1 MLDDFLERM
10 ATTPF
15 VDGTTDCIL
24 TPADWLIENGWPD
37 PAADLR
43 GRYRTALGRERL
55 LKRLG
60 GIEQVVCQR
69 MSAAGL
75 VMAERAVRSDVGL
88 VSLHGLIFGAIFLGE
103 RWAIQSKAGLYS
115 ASPDRVVRAWSVS
128 HG

>member
-10 ATTPF
+10 AATPF
-15 VDGTTDCIL
+15 VDGATDCVL
-24 TPADWLIENGWPD
+24 TPAAWVVANGWPD

-43 GRYRTALGRERL
+43 GRYRTPLGRERL

-60 GIEQVVCQR
+60 GIERVVGER

-75 VMAERAVRSDVGL
+75 GMTAHPRRGDVGL
-88 VSLHGLIFGAIFLGE
+88 VALHSQIFGAISLGE

-115 ASPDRVVRAWSVS
+115 ASPNRVLKAWSVL

>member
-10 ATTPF
+10 AATPF
-15 VDGTTDCIL
+15 VDGLTDCVL
-24 TPADWLIENGWPD
+24 TPADWVIENGWPD
-37 PAADLR
+37 PAVDLR
-43 GRYRTALGRERL
+43 GRYHTPLGRERL

-60 GIEQVVCQR
+60 GIEQVVSQR

-75 VMAERAVRSDVGL
+75 VTTERARRGDVGL

-115 ASPDRVVRAWSVS
+115 ASPDYVVRTWSVS

>member
-10 ATTPF
+10 AATPF
-15 VDGTTDCIL
+15 VDGTTDCVL
-24 TPADWLIENGWPD
+24 TPADWLVVNGWPD

-43 GRYRTALGRERL
+43 GRYRTPLGRERL

-60 GIEQVVCQR
+60 GIERVVGQR
-69 MSAAGL
+69 MTAAGL
-75 VMAERAVRSDVGL
+75 MVTERPRRGDVGL
-88 VSLHGLIFGAIFLGE
+88 VALHGLTFGAIFLGE

-115 ASPDRVVRAWSVS
+115 TSPDRVVKAWSVL

>member
-10 ATTPF
+10 SATPF
-15 VDGTTDCIL
+15 VDGATDCVL
-24 TPADWLIENGWPD
+24 TPADWVIENGWPD

-43 GRYRTALGRERL
+43 GRYRTPLGRERL

-60 GIEQVVCQR
+60 GIELVVSQR
-69 MSAAGL
+69 MLAAGL
-75 VMAERAVRSDVGL
+75 IATERALRGDVGL
-88 VSLHGLIFGAIFLGE
+88 VALHGLICGAIFIGE

-115 ASPDRVVRAWSVS
+115 ASPGRVVKAWSVS

>member
-10 ATTPF
+10 AATPF
-15 VDGTTDCIL
+15 VDGATDCVL
-24 TPADWLIENGWPD
+24 TPADWVIENAWPD

-55 LKRLG
+55 LRRLG
-60 GIEQVVCQR
+60 GIEQVVSQR

-75 VMAERAVRSDVGL
+75 IPTDVPQRGDVGL
-88 VSLHGLIFGAIFLGE
+88 VALHGLIFGGIFLGE

-115 ASPDRVVRAWSVS
+115 ASPERVVRAWSVS